1 MDDFSEPTS
10 HAESVAYSSALSDPL
25 RLLVAGLLAP
35 CMIFL
40 VTRFMSERASEKVD
54 GKNESTV
61 WLLPYWIPVIGHA
74 FSLYVTPA
82 ILVQE
87 INQGKASMIHSI

>member
-1 MDDFSEPTS
+1 
-10 HAESVAYSSALSDPL
+10 
-25 RLLVAGLLAP
+25 
-35 CMIFL
+35 
-40 VTRFMSERASEKVD
+40 MSERASEKVD